1 MQRTVI
7 DYIRVLDN
15 IKKLVN
21 VSLLKKKVALQ
32 ETKDF
37 HENIT
42 HGISS
47 FFLSVKF
54 LLYI

>member
-7 DYIRVLDN
+7 EY

-42 HGISS
+42 RGISY